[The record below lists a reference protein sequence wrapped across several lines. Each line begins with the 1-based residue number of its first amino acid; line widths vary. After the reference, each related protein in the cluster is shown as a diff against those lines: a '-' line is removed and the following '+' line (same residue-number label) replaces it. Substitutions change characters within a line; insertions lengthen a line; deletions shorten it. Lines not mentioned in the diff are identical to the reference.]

1 METMIP
7 CLLGKTGV
15 KQVVIKS
22 TCHHCKNVIEAASA
36 KGASRLAAHLKIC
49 PKKEE
54 ARTDEDFY
62 CNENSRSI
70 MDVGNSSITDLEHDE
85 FMIQNIEFEVQ
96 KSELEKYLEEPLLNK
111 GSPKDEFNF
120 DILSWWKLN
129 APEYPTLSKIKRC
142 IADFIGVKSDIRLLI
157 VTESD

>member
-1 METMIP
+1 ME
-7 CLLGKTGV
+7 L
-15 KQVVIKS
+15 QFF
-22 TCHHCKNVIEAASA
+22 SA
-36 KGASRLAAHLKIC
+36 Y
-49 PKKEE
+49 E
-54 ARTDEDFY
+54 F
-62 CNENSRSI
+62 ENTTATPDYFANSVSRSI

-129 APEYPTLSKIKRC
+129 APEYPTLSKISR
-142 IADFIGVKSDIRLLI
+142 DVLVVP
-157 VTESD
+157 VTSVAS